1 MPRFVDF
8 LILVTLCF
16 YLANLAIE
24 DGSSAS
30 LVVPQSLIQTTAAAG
45 VSRDENSSPT
55 ITVKQAENLIHL
67 LPATVE
73 LHPNGMNKESG
84 PMRNDKDSYFL
95 WIYKATAQ
103 KTRDTRLIEAGRHM
117 QEIWWSSDP
126 LFSGDASGH
135 SQSANR

>member
-1 MPRFVDF
+1 MDF
-8 LILVTLCF
+8 LILVTLCL

-30 LVVPQSLIQTTAAAG
+30 LVVPQSFIQATAAAG
-45 VSRDENSSPT
+45 VVRDENSSPT
-55 ITVKQAENLIHL
+55 ITVRQAENQVHL
-67 LPATVE
+67 VPTTMEFHA
-73 LHPNGMNKESG
+73 NGMNKESG

-103 KTRDTRLIEAGRHM
+103 KTRDARLIDAGQHM
-117 QEIWWSSDP
+117 QEIWWPSDP

-135 SQSANR
+135 SHSANR